1 MREDTSVKRV
11 KGSRT
16 GSSRVGE
23 LMPARGRRI
32 RGSQRVKSGLT
43 RFRGRAV

>member
-16 GSSRVGE
+16 GSSRVG
-23 LMPARGRRI
+23 LMSARGRRI

>member
-16 GSSRVGE
+16 GSSRVG
-23 LMPARGRRI
+23 LMPARG